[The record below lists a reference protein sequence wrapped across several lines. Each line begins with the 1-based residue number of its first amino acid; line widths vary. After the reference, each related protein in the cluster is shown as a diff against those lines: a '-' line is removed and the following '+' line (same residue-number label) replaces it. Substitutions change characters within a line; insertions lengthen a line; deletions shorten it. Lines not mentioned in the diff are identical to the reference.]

1 MRAAMFNGPDRPITI
16 EDVPEPQ
23 PGPGELIVRVGRCGL
38 CGSDIAMTAGG
49 PAYLPLGRF
58 GHEWAGEVVGAG
70 RDVQNFRPGAR
81 VASLPVAPCGTCEGC
96 KTGNPLFCE
105 TRGYLVGG
113 FGEFMV
119 IPEEAAVPLP
129 DSLSFANAALVEP
142 MSCGL
147 HALNLAQM
155 EKGARV
161 LVIGAGA
168 MALSVVYWAR
178 NLGAARI
185 AVLSRSGHRSEVA
198 RLMGADAVLGLGQE
212 DQSRIPEVLGGLPD
226 IVAECVGKEGML
238 NLASTH
244 VGPRGTVMSMGMW
257 QHGDA
262 VVPALMGHKEAR
274 ILFPRGY
281 TVDEFKATARAFAS
295 GTLDPQVM
303 VSDTISLEALPGVI
317 DELHAGTRKG
327 LKILVDPEL

>member
-16 EDVPEPQ
+16 EDVPEPR
-23 PGPGELIVRVGRCGL
+23 PGPNELFVRVHRCGL
-38 CGSDIAMTAGG
+38 CGSDIAMTADG

-58 GHEWAGEVVGAG
+58 GHEWAGEVVRVG
-70 RDVQNFRPGAR
+70 RDVQSFKSGAR
-81 VASLPVAPCGTCEGC
+81 VASLPVAPCGKCEGC
-96 KTGNPLFCE
+96 KTGNPLFCQ

-129 DSLSFANAALVEP
+129 NSLSFADAALVEP

-155 EKGARV
+155 ETGARV

-168 MALSVVYWAR
+168 MALSVIYWAR
-178 NLGAARI
+178 NLGAAGI

-198 RLMGADAVLGLGQE
+198 RMMGADAVLGFGEE
-212 DQSRIPEVLGGLPD
+212 DQSRIPKVLGGLPD

-238 NLASTH
+238 NLASRH
-244 VGPRGTVMSMGMW
+244 VGPRGTIMSMGMW
-257 QHGDA
+257 QHGDP
-262 VVPALMGHKEAR
+262 VVPALMGHKEAKL
-274 ILFPRGY
+274 LFPRGY
-281 TVDEFKATARAFAS
+281 TVDEFESTVRAFDS

-303 VSDTISLEALPGVI
+303 VSDTVSLEALPAIIG
-317 DELHAGTRKG
+317 ELHAGTRKG